1 MDLGLKD
8 KLVLITGSGSGI
20 GKETAKVFLE
30 EGARVLVHGL
40 TSAEVDA
47 CVADLSDIGDVVG
60 KAGDLTL
67 PDDATALCEFAL
79 SKGAVDVLV
88 NNVGI
93 FSVKPFEDLTDADWM
108 TYFDINVLSAV
119 RISRV
124 IFPEML
130 KRGTGS
136 VVNMSSEAGVKPLP
150 QMVHYSVTKTAMLGL
165 TRGMAELTKGTKV
178 RVNSVLPGPTWTEG
192 VEAYFDGLAEQ
203 KGEPLDQMR
212 CLLEQGYL
220 CMGPVTRAGCGG
232 DRGENEGGG
241 REESRP
247 PRERKSRAERASRTR
262 GGSPPAMSPWAGSC
276 LPPARR
282 PCGRSPRT
290 VSA

>member
-60 KAGDLTL
+60 KAGDLTV

-130 KRGTGS
+130 KCGTGS

-203 KGEPLDQMR
+203 KGEPLDQIIADYFKKDEPTSLIQR
-212 CLLEQGYL
+212 FVE
-220 CMGPVTRAGCGG
+220 PEEVARTIVTVAANPAANGAAYRI
-232 DRGENEGGG
+232 EGGIV
-241 REESRP
+241 
-247 PRERKSRAERASRTR
+247 
-262 GGSPPAMSPWAGSC
+262 
-276 LPPARR
+276 
-282 PCGRSPRT
+282 RSIL
-290 VSA
+290 